1 MKSEDDL
8 IMEEAKRLR
17 KDIMIGNKNYPEEM
31 FLAFCVVLMDGTKK
45 EYDEFIKDLDLD
57 ERDKLMILKGMLD
70 KKVKHFWD
78 DMENIVEFGERLLYE
93 FNKELDKKRKKKK
106 GKKK

>member
-1 MKSEDDL
+1 MALS
-8 IMEEAKRLR
+8 R
-17 KDIMIGNKNYPEEM
+17 N
-31 FLAFCVVLMDGTKK
+31 TT
-45 EYDEFIKDLDLD
+45 EFIKDLDLN
-57 ERDKLMILKGMLD
+57 EKDKLMILKGMLD

>member
-8 IMEEAKRLR
+8 IMAEAKQLR
-17 KDIMIGNKNYPEEM
+17 KDIMAGNKNYPEEM
-31 FLAFCVVLMDGTKK
+31 FLAFCVVLMDGTKQ
-45 EYDEFIKDLDLD
+45 EYDEFIKDLDLNED
-57 ERDKLMILKGMLD
+57 EKLVILKGMLD

-93 FNKELDKKRKKKK
+93 FNKELDKKKKKKK